1 MSSKSNILLIDDDRF
16 IMELVEAAML
26 TIKADLLFA
35 LTAQEGI
42 RLAQEKQPSLI
53 LMDLLM
59 PAPSIKGWDAI
70 SILKSDSKTAHIP
83 IIVLTAAGNDNIMRA
98 MQAGADDYVEKPFN
112 MRRFHQLLTE
122 HIGATQP

>member
-83 IIVLTAAGNDNIMRA
+83 IIILTAAGNDNIMRA